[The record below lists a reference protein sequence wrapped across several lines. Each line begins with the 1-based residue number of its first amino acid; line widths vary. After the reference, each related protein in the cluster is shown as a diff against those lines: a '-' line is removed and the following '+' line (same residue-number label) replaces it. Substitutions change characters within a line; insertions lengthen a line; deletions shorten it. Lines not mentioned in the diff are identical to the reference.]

1 MLDVFLDA
9 LKDSA
14 IVFAFLFVVYVILSF
29 FESKLAKALERS
41 HKWSPL
47 LGVSFGLVPQCGFS
61 VLAADL
67 FDKKHITIGTLVGV
81 FIATSDEALPI
92 FLSNVNDPKK
102 MIMVLPLLGIKFI
115 VGLGVAYLLDFI
127 FRKQIKETVIHEVD
141 CHCEDIPHIGCCG
154 HTIDFSTHEDHEH
167 EQEHD
172 EHHHEHE
179 EEHEHHHEHEHGHH
193 HEHKHNYNDENEHG
207 KKISKAKIHA
217 HVVHPIV
224 HSLKIFGYIFAIN
237 FIFGTIIYY
246 VGEDKI
252 TAFLTANKY
261 LAPFFS
267 VIIGFIPNCASSV
280 ILSDLYLLGG
290 ISFGA
295 CAGGL
300 CVNAGLGLFVLL
312 KNMKRV
318 KENLVVVFTLLFTGL
333 IVGYVVSLIE
343 WAI

>member
-47 LGVSFGLVPQCGFS
+47 LGVSFGLIPQCGFS
-61 VLAADL
+61 VLASDL

-92 FLSNVNDPKK
+92 FLSNVGDPKK
-102 MIMVLPLLGIKFI
+102 TVMLLPLLGIKFI
-115 VGLGVAYLLDFI
+115 VGLSVAYLLDFI
-127 FRKQIKETVIHEVD
+127 FRKQIKETVKHEVD
-141 CHCEDIPHIGCCG
+141 CHCEEVVHIGCCG
-154 HTIDFSTHEDHEH
+154 HTIDFSSLDDHDHEH
-167 EQEHD
+167 EHEHD
-172 EHHHEHE
+172 D
-179 EEHEHHHEHEHGHH
+179 EHEHHENHH
-193 HEHKHNYNDENEHG
+193 HHAHDEKEND
-207 KKISKAKIHA
+207 KKISKAQIHA
-217 HVVHPIV
+217 HLVHPIV
-224 HSLKIFGYIFAIN
+224 HSLKIFAYIFAIN
-237 FIFGTIIYY
+237 FVFGTIIYY

-252 TAFLTANKY
+252 MAFLQTNKFY
-261 LAPFFS
+261 APLFS
-267 VIIGFIPNCASSV
+267 VLVGFIPNCASSV

-312 KNMKRV
+312 KNVKRV
-318 KENLVVVFTLLFTGL
+318 KENLVVLFSLLATGL

>member
-47 LGVSFGLVPQCGFS
+47 LGVSFGLIPQCGFS

-67 FDKKHITIGTLVGV
+67 YDKKHITIGTLVGV

-92 FLSNVNDPKK
+92 FLSNVDEPKK
-102 MIMVLPLLGIKFI
+102 MLMVFPLLGIKFI
-115 VGLGVAYLLDFI
+115 VGLCVAYLLDFI
-127 FRKQIKETVIHEVD
+127 FRKQIKETVNHEID

-154 HTIDFSTHEDHEH
+154 HTIDFSDNEDHNHEHNHDEHEEHSDNHDEHDHEDHEH
-167 EQEHD
+167 E
-172 EHHHEHE
+172 
-179 EEHEHHHEHEHGHH
+179 GHT
-193 HEHKHNYNDENEHG
+193 KS
-207 KKISKAKIHA
+207 KKISKVQIHA
-217 HVVHPIV
+217 HLVHPIV

-237 FIFGTIIYY
+237 FIFGSIIYY
-246 VGEDKI
+246 VGEEEI
-252 TAFLTANKY
+252 SAFLMANKY
-261 LAPFFS
+261 LAPLFS

-312 KNMKRV
+312 KNVKRV
-318 KENLVVVFTLLFTGL
+318 KENLVVVFSLLFTGL

>member
-1 MLDVFLDA
+1 MLEVFLDA

-14 IVFAFLFVVYVILSF
+14 IVFTFLFVVYVLLSF
-29 FESKLAKALERS
+29 FEPKLAKALERS
-41 HKWSPL
+41 HKWSPM
-47 LGVSFGLVPQCGFS
+47 LGVSFGLIPQCGFS

-92 FLSNVNDPKK
+92 FLSSVNEPKK
-102 MIMVLPLLGIKFI
+102 MLMVLPLLGIKFI
-115 VGLGVAYLLDFI
+115 VGLSVAYLLDFI
-127 FRKQIKETVIHEVD
+127 FRKQIKETVNHEID
-141 CHCEDIPHIGCCG
+141 CHCEEITHIGCCG
-154 HTIDFSTHEDHEH
+154 HTIDFGKHEDDHH
-167 EQEHD
+167 HHEHD
-172 EHHHEHE
+172 EHHHEEDDHE
-179 EEHEHHHEHEHGHH
+179 HDHNGHHHDHEHHLEHE
-193 HEHKHNYNDENEHG
+193 KNE
-207 KKISKAKIHA
+207 KKKFTKEQVHA
-217 HVVHPIV
+217 HIVHPIV
-224 HSLKIFGYIFAIN
+224 HSIKIFGYIFAIN

-252 TAFLTANKY
+252 TSFLSLNKY

-267 VIIGFIPNCASSV
+267 VLIGFIPNCASSV

-312 KNMKRV
+312 KNVKRV
-318 KENLVVVFTLLFTGL
+318 KENLVVVGSLMATGL